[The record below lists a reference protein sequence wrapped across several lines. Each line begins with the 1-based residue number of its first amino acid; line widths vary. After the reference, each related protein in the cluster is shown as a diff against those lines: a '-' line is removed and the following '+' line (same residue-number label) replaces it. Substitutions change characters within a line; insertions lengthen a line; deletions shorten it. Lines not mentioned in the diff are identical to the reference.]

1 MRRIAT
7 CLAVLAGTSLAGC
20 DQASRPAGPSSTD
33 ETPSLAVESNE
44 WIPVDDIA
52 FSDCG
57 TENIAVTGNF
67 HPVSAVTFDRSGG
80 YHLVFR
86 YNLEAKGVSETTGAK
101 YVVQARAS
109 VALNVPATSLGQEF
123 NRTDLFTL
131 IGQGTAP
138 NEVLTAR
145 IHFTADAN
153 GIVRSSINEFR
164 LKC

>member
-1 MRRIAT
+1 M
-7 CLAVLAGTSLAGC
+7 CLAVLAGAFLAGC
-20 DQASRPAGPSSTD
+20 DQPTGPVAPSSAA

-57 TENIAVTGNF
+57 TENIAVTGSF

-109 VALNVPATSLGQEF
+109 VAMNLPATSLGQEF

-145 IHFTADAN
+145 IHLTVDAN
-153 GIVRSSINEFR
+153 GSVRSSVDDFR
-164 LKC
+164 LRC

>member
-1 MRRIAT
+1 MRRIAM
-7 CLAVLAGTSLAGC
+7 CLAVLAGASLAGC
-20 DQASRPAGPSSTD
+20 DQPTGPDSPSAAR
-33 ETPSLAVESNE
+33 PSLAVESNE
-44 WIPVDDIA
+44 RIPILNGIA
-52 FSDCG
+52 YSDCG
-57 TENIAVTGNF
+57 TENIAITGVF

-86 YNLEAKGVSETTGAK
+86 YDVEAKGTSQTTGAQ
-101 YVVQARAS
+101 YVVHARAN
-109 VALNVPATSLGQEF
+109 VALNLPATSLGQEF

-145 IHFTADAN
+145 IHFTVDAN
-153 GIVRSSINEFR
+153 GTVRSSINEFR

>member
-1 MRRIAT
+1 MRRIAM
-7 CLAVLAGTSLAGC
+7 CLTVLAGASLAGC
-20 DQASRPAGPSSTD
+20 DQPTGPDSPSAAR
-33 ETPSLAVESNE
+33 PSLAVESNE
-44 WIPVDDIA
+44 RIPISNGIA
-52 FSDCG
+52 YSDCG
-57 TENIAVTGNF
+57 TENIAVTGVF
-67 HPVSAVTFDRSGG
+67 HPVSAVTFDGSGG

-86 YNLEAKGVSETTGAK
+86 YDLEAKGVSQTTGAQ

-109 VALNVPATSLGQEF
+109 VALSLPATSLGQEF

-145 IHFTADAN
+145 IHFTVDAN

-164 LKC
+164 IKC

>member
-1 MRRIAT
+1 MRRTAM
-7 CLAVLAGTSLAGC
+7 CLAMLAGASLAGC
-20 DQASRPAGPSSTD
+20 DQASSPAAPSAA
-33 ETPSLAVESNE
+33 ETPSLAVESNQL
-44 WIPVDDIA
+44 IPVDDIA

-57 TENIAVTGNF
+57 TENIAVTGVF

-86 YNLEAKGVSETTGAK
+86 YNLEAKGISQTTGAL

-109 VALNVPATSLGQEF
+109 VALNLPAASLGQEF

-145 IHFTADAN
+145 IHFTVDAN
-153 GIVRSSINEFR
+153 GTVRSSIDDFR